1 MSLITANNT
10 VSRGSAFAAVALLL
24 GLAGIFPACSA
35 ADGEPAAEVNNAA
48 SDVVATI
55 GGSDV
60 TMEELE
66 EIAAP
71 QLKQLDR
78 QRHQIL
84 ERSLDQLIEKKLIE
98 MAAEKRG
105 VSTENLIETEVN
117 SKVTEVTDAEV
128 DAWYAE
134 NQARVRG
141 RAKEEIA
148 DQIKQF
154 LGQQRGGDV
163 RTAFLA
169 SLREEYKVK
178 IRFEPQRVDVE
189 VADAPIKGAESAPVT
204 VVEFSDFQCPYC
216 SSVTPTLK
224 KITETYG
231 DKVRIAFRHFPL
243 GFHDKAQKAA
253 EASLCAKEQGKFWEM
268 HDAMFADQKQLDV
281 AQLKTT
287 AAGLEV
293 DTAKFDECLDSGK
306 YADAVKKDAEA
317 GQAAGVSGTPAFFIN
332 GRMIEGAVPYE
343 QLAAVIDD
351 ELERTS
357 GE

>member
-1 MSLITANNT
+1 MSLITAKTT

-35 ADGEPAAEVNNAA
+35 ADGEPAAKAGNSA

-55 GGSDV
+55 GGNDV
-60 TMEELE
+60 TMAELE

-78 QRHQIL
+78 QRYQIL
-84 ERSLDQLIEKKLIE
+84 ERSLDQLVEKKLIE
-98 MAAEKRG
+98 MAAAKKG
-105 VSTENLIETEVN
+105 VSVESFIKSEVTD
-117 SKVTEVTDAEV
+117 KVTEVTDAEV
-128 DAWYAE
+128 DAWYTE

-141 RAKEEIA
+141 RKKEEIA

-154 LGQQRGGDV
+154 LGQQRGGDA
-163 RTAFLA
+163 RNALIA

-178 IRFEPQRVDVE
+178 VRFEPQRVEVE
-189 VADAPIKGAESAPVT
+189 VADAPIKGGANAPVT

-224 KITETYG
+224 KISEKYG
-231 DKVRIAFRHFPL
+231 DNVRIAFRHFPL
-243 GFHDKAQKAA
+243 AFHDKAQKAA
-253 EASLCAKEQGKFWEM
+253 EASLCAKEQGKFWQM
-268 HDAMFADQKQLDV
+268 HDAMFSDQNKLQVAD
-281 AQLKTT
+281 LKTT

-293 DTAKFDECLDSGK
+293 DTEQFNECLDSGK

-317 GQAAGVSGTPAFFIN
+317 GKAVGVSGTPAFFIN
-332 GRMIEGAVPYE
+332 GRMVEGAVPYD

-351 ELERTS
+351 ELERAS
-357 GE
+357 DE

>member
-35 ADGEPAAEVNNAA
+35 ADGDQAAKAESTA
-48 SDVVATI
+48 SNVVAVI
-55 GGSDV
+55 GGEPV
-60 TMEELE
+60 TMSDLE

-78 QRHQIL
+78 QRYQIL
-84 ERSLDQLIEKKLIE
+84 ERSLDQLVEQKLLE
-98 MAAEKRG
+98 MAASKAG
-105 VSTENLIETEVN
+105 KTTEELIESEVN
-117 SKVTEVTDAEV
+117 AKITAVTDAEV
-128 DAWYAE
+128 DAWYEE

-141 RAKEEIA
+141 RDKAEIV

-154 LGQQRGGDV
+154 LGQERGGET
-163 RTAFLA
+163 RSAYIEG
-169 SLREEYKVK
+169 LREEYGVK
-178 IRFEPQRVDVE
+178 IRFEPQRVDMQ
-189 VADAPIKGAESAPVT
+189 VADAPVKGPDNAPVT
-204 VVEFSDFQCPYC
+204 LVEFSDFECPYC

-231 DKVRIAFRHFPL
+231 DKVRIAFRQYPL
-243 GFHDKAQKAA
+243 GFHAKAQKAA
-253 EASLCAKEQGKFWEM
+253 EASLCAREQGKFWEM
-268 HDAMFADQKQLDV
+268 HDAMFADQKKLEV

-306 YADAVKKDAEA
+306 FADAVKKDFDA

-332 GRMIEGAVPYE
+332 GRMIEGAVPYD

-351 ELERTS
+351 ELERLS
-357 GE
+357 GD